1 MFDSRSLIP
10 LLLSLFAGMS
20 TVIGAFIVF
29 FSKSEN
35 KKLITFA
42 LAFSAGVMITIS
54 FTDLFP
60 AAEEALTK
68 YHGKFQGVLFTIL
81 FMLIGVLIAMLID
94 HFIPDNEKNNPNIVN
109 GKSSSLYRVGFVS
122 MIAIML
128 HNFPEG
134 VATFVSGY
142 QDTTL
147 GIYIAMAVAL
157 HNIPEGISI
166 AMPIY
171 YATNSKAKAFK
182 YTFISGIA
190 EPIGALLAFLFLK
203 PFINEMIL
211 GIIFALVSGIMLYI
225 AFQELIPE
233 SRKYG
238 FNGLYVFS
246 IFLGIC
252 IIPISHIFLS

>member
-1 MFDSRSLIP
+1 MFDNQSIIS
-10 LLLSLFAGMS
+10 LLLSLLAGLS

-29 FSKSEN
+29 FSKSSN

-54 FTDLFP
+54 FTDLYPF
-60 AAEEALTK
+60 AQEALVK
-68 YHGKFQGVLFTIL
+68 NQGHLMGVLLCLL
-81 FMLIGVLIAMLID
+81 FLIIGVFIAFLID
-94 HFIPDNEKNNPNIVN
+94 HFIPENEKKD
-109 GKSSSLYRVGFVS
+109 GSLYRVGFVS

-134 VATFVSGY
+134 IATFISGY
-142 QDTTL
+142 QSTTL
-147 GIYIAMAVAL
+147 GIYIAVAIAL

-171 YATNSKAKAFK
+171 YSTNSKGKAFK

-190 EPIGALLAFLFLK
+190 EPIGAFLAFLFLR
-203 PFINEMIL
+203 PFINEIIL
-211 GIIFALVSGIMLYI
+211 AIIFAIVAGIMLYI

-233 SRKYG
+233 ARIYG
-238 FNGLYVFS
+238 YNKLYIIS
-246 IFLGIC
+246 LILGIC
-252 IIPISHIFLS
+252 IIPISHIFLE

>member
-1 MFDSRSLIP
+1 MFDTQSLIP
-10 LLLSLFAGMS
+10 LLLSLLAGMS

-68 YHGKFQGVLFTIL
+68 YHGKLNGILFTIF
-81 FMLIGVLIAMLID
+81 FMIIGVLIALLID
-94 HFIPDNEKNNPNIVN
+94 HFIPEGEKENYSKNNN
-109 GKSSSLYRVGFVS
+109 KSNNLYRVGFVS

-142 QDTTL
+142 QNTTL
-147 GIYIAMAVAL
+147 GLYISMAIAL

-171 YATNSKAKAFK
+171 YSTKSKSKAFK
-182 YTFISGIA
+182 YTFLSGVA

-211 GIIFALVSGIMLYI
+211 GVIFALVAGIMLYI

-233 SRKYG
+233 SRRYG
-238 FNGLYVFS
+238 FNGLYIFS